1 MLLLVK
7 DIDLRKIFWISI
19 ITSPIPNSTA
29 DKTKKK
35 KVKDKKLT
43 LSYSSPIDNESTYNV
58 IHSISA
64 VNSKCS
70 AVFTFTII
78 VTSIKKKIRENRF
91 RSPIYIN

>member
-1 MLLLVK
+1 VLLVK

-19 ITSPIPNSTA
+19 ITNPIPNSTA

-43 LSYSSPIDNESTYNV
+43 LSYSNPIDNESTYSV

-78 VTSIKKKIRENRF
+78 VTSIKKKISENRF